1 VLHLIYNCAEKAGS
15 GETRAKHAGMNSAEV
30 QVNRC
35 RIEGE
40 PVITAAGLDLGVEQQ
55 VRDAT
60 QQAVV
65 VALHAHAHA
74 HVDPVLADG

>member
-1 VLHLIYNCAEKAGS
+1 VSHLIYNCPEKAGS

-35 RIEGE
+35 RIEGK
-40 PVITAAGLDLGVEQQ
+40 PVIT
-55 VRDAT
+55 AT